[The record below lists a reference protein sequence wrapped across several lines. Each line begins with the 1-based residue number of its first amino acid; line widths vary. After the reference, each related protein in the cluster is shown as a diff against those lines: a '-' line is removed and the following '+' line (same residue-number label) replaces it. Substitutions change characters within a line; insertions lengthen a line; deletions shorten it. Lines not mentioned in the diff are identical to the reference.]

1 MQSKT
6 DEVIHNYLQ
15 IRGRQE
21 AWNKSHRGILPLA
34 KGKDAGVLDRIFSP
48 HPGQHQCSSTPN
60 ARDARC
66 PNRQERHKMSL
77 ELMAWVEH
85 AAATLVHLQRA
96 HKDVLA
102 AAMSLKRD

>member
-1 MQSKT
+1 
-6 DEVIHNYLQ
+6 
-15 IRGRQE
+15 
-21 AWNKSHRGILPLA
+21 
-34 KGKDAGVLDRIFSP
+34 
-48 HPGQHQCSSTPN
+48 
-60 ARDARC
+60 
-66 PNRQERHKMSL
+66 MSL